1 MNKFVIETF
10 THLNRDKVKS
20 DKVFEESLGEFLI
33 NKDILPLVNCILT
46 ANGIHGQSII
56 V

>member
-20 DKVFEESLGEFLI
+20 DKVFEFLGEFSI
-33 NKDILPLVNCILT
+33 NKDILLLVNCILT